1 MYFTKPNHVK
11 KIDVMD
17 YVYKEIRF
25 GVEEKRAPTYAPYIQ
40 AFINHVVGER
50 VMRIHAIREPSL
62 FTPLFT
68 RGPMLPEHGKNKGV
82 QEESS
87 HDSPRPSKKSNKKK
101 GSKWQRAIKSIFLMC
116 KSADAHAFE
125 ANERTKKLA
134 REANARHREQGEQ
147 VVDGSSLD
155 ASELVSYD
163 DPYASDE
170 EEVQSQGGQGE
181 DLPSASSDDSE
192 DFEDY

>member
-1 MYFTKPNHVK
+1 
-11 KIDVMD
+11 
-17 YVYKEIRF
+17 
-25 GVEEKRAPTYAPYIQ
+25 VEEKRAPTYAPYIQ

-82 QEESS
+82 QGETS

-101 GSKWQRAIKSIFLMC
+101 DGKWQRAIKSIFLMC
-116 KSADAHAFE
+116 KSADARAHE

-134 REANARHREQGEQ
+134 REANARCREQGEQ

-155 ASELVSYD
+155 ASDLVTYD

-170 EEVQSQGGQGE
+170 DEVVQPQGGQGE